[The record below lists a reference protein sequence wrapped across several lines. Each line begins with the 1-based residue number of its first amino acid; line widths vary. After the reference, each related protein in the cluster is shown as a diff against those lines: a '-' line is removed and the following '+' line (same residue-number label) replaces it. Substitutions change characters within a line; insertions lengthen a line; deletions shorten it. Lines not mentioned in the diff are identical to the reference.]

1 MTDWHAELISRLGV
15 GDAKVAVVGLG
26 YVGLPMC
33 LRALE
38 AGFQVIGIDRD
49 EERLALLK
57 RGGSYL
63 VDVETKEI
71 EAARG
76 TGRFDVSSDYDSLRD
91 SDVVLIAVPTP
102 LAGEMPDLTMVL
114 AAADELSTRLRHG
127 CLVSLESTTYPGTT
141 EDVLRP
147 RLEMAG
153 LRAGTDF
160 ALVFSPERIDPGNA
174 QFPIDQ
180 IPKIVGGLTD
190 SCSSLG
196 EAFYSRIAASVVVV
210 GRPREAEMAKLLEN
224 TYRQV
229 NIALAN
235 EFAMVAHEL
244 DIDIWEVIDAAATKP
259 FGFHPFY
266 PGVGIGGHCIAVD
279 PVYLTWRIREL
290 GRAPF
295 RLVELAREVDVSM
308 PKYVARRICQTLLDD
323 GIPVEGAR
331 VMLLGLTYKPDV
343 DDIRESRALEVFAE
357 LQQSG
362 AEVSF
367 HDPFRQEVIVDGIS
381 RTGVELVQG
390 LEQADL
396 VAILTHHSSYDWE
409 DIVPRAARV
418 FDARGVT
425 RGIKAPHVKRL

>member
-1 MTDWHAELISRLGV
+1 MTGWHADLIPRIAAGSG
-15 GDAKVAVVGLG
+15 KVAVIGLG

-38 AGFQVIGIDRD
+38 AGFDVVGIDRN
-49 EERLALLK
+49 EERLEQLK
-57 RGGSYL
+57 GNDSYL
-63 VDVETKEI
+63 VDVSSEDIQK
-71 EAARG
+71 ALA
-76 TGRFDVSSDYDSLRD
+76 TGRFDVSSDYDAMRD
-91 SDVVLIAVPTP
+91 ADVVLIAVPTP

-127 CLVSLESTTYPGTT
+127 SLVSLESTTYPGTT

-147 RLEMAG
+147 RLEVAG

-160 ALVFSPERIDPGNA
+160 ALVFSPERIDPGNVR
-174 QFPIDQ
+174 FPIEQ
-180 IPKIVGGLTD
+180 IPKIVGGLTE
-190 SCSSLG
+190 SCSALG
-196 EAFYSRIAASVVVV
+196 EAFYSRITARVVVV

-259 FGFHPFY
+259 FGFQAFY

-323 GIPVEGAR
+323 GVPVEGAR
-331 VMLLGLTYKPDV
+331 IMLLGLTYKPDV

-367 HDPFRQEVIVDGIS
+367 HDPFRAKVVVDGVS
-381 RTGVELVQG
+381 HAGVELIPG

-396 VAILTHHSSYDWE
+396 VAILTHHSSYDWA
-409 DIVPRAARV
+409 DIVQRATRV
-418 FDARGVT
+418 FDTRGVT
-425 RGIKAPHVKRL
+425 RGFKAPHVKRL